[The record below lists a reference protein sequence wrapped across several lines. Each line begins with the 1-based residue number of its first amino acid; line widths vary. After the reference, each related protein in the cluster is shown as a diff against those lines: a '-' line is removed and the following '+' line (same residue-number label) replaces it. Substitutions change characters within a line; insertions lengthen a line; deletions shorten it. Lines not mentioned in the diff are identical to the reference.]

1 MNRNFSYI
9 NLIASKLPS
18 PPKEAPEVKSVH
30 PDDETELS
38 VMDFQNII
46 TNGDTSHLVDTFYT
60 QESISDTIVIDV
72 RTP

>member
-1 MNRNFSYI
+1 MNRNFSFI

-38 VMDFQNII
+38 VMDF
-46 TNGDTSHLVDTFYT
+46 
-60 QESISDTIVIDV
+60 
-72 RTP
+72 